1 MPADLLP
8 VTAAPTATTG
18 STDAGG
24 EVTTDLI
31 QYCTFWVDELYLGI
45 DALTVQE
52 VLRNPG
58 LTPVPLAPPAVRGLI
73 NLRGQIV
80 TAIDLGAR
88 LGRTPTERRMN
99 VVVRTGDGSASL
111 LVDKIADVVQVP
123 RAGHEA
129 VPTTLSGVAREHL
142 KATCP
147 LESSLLLILDVAR
160 VTTFRKDADPA
171 R

>member
-1 MPADLLP
+1 MSGDLLTP
-8 VTAAPTATTG
+8 TTALD
-18 STDAGG
+18 S
-24 EVTTDLI
+24 I

-58 LTPVPLAPPAVRGLI
+58 HTPVPLAPPAVRGLI

-88 LGRTPTERRMN
+88 LGRTPQERRMN
-99 VVVRTGDGSASL
+99 VVVRSHEGSASL
-111 LVDKIADVVQVP
+111 LVDRIADVVQVP
-123 RAGHEA
+123 FAGHEA
-129 VPTTLSGVAREHL
+129 VPTTLTGVARDQL

-147 LESSLLLILDVAR
+147 LEDSLLLILDVAR
-160 VTTFRKDADPA
+160 VTAFRTDA
-171 R
+171 

>member
-1 MPADLLP
+1 MPADLLRP
-8 VTAAPTATTG
+8 KAGPDGAL
-18 STDAGG
+18 DA
-24 EVTTDLI
+24 V

-88 LGRTPTERRMN
+88 LGRTPTARRMN
-99 VVVRTGDGSASL
+99 VVVRSREGSVSL
-111 LVDKIADVVQVP
+111 LVDRIADVVQVP
-123 RAGHEA
+123 RSGHED
-129 VPTTLSGVAREHL
+129 VPTTLTGVARELL

-147 LESSLLLILDVAR
+147 LEDSLLLILDVAR
-160 VTTFRKDADPA
+160 VTAVRADA
-171 R
+171 

>member
-1 MPADLLP
+1 MPADLLRP
-8 VTAAPTATTG
+8 AAGPESAL
-18 STDAGG
+18 DA
-24 EVTTDLI
+24 V

-88 LGRTPTERRMN
+88 LGRTPTARRMN
-99 VVVRTGDGSASL
+99 VVVRSREGSVSL

-123 RAGHEA
+123 RSGHED
-129 VPTTLSGVAREHL
+129 VPTTLTGVARDQL

-147 LESSLLLILDVAR
+147 LEDSLLLILDVAR
-160 VTTFRKDADPA
+160 VTAVRADA
-171 R
+171 

>member
-1 MPADLLP
+1 MPADLLTP
-8 VTAAPTATTG
+8 AGTEAG
-18 STDAGG
+18 LDA
-24 EVTTDLI
+24 V

-88 LGRTPTERRMN
+88 LGRTPTARRMN
-99 VVVRTGDGSASL
+99 VVVRTADGSASL

-123 RAGHEA
+123 RSGHEA
-129 VPTTLSGVAREHL
+129 VPTTLTGVARDL
-142 KATCP
+142 LRATCP
-147 LESSLLLILDVAR
+147 LEDSLLLILDVAR
-160 VTTFRKDADPA
+160 VTAFRKDG
-171 R
+171 

>member
-1 MPADLLP
+1 MLKPRNRSSAEAELDH
-8 VTAAPTATTG
+8 
-18 STDAGG
+18 
-24 EVTTDLI
+24 I

-99 VVVRTGDGSASL
+99 VVVRTGDGGSASL

-123 RAGHEA
+123 RSGHEA
-129 VPTTLSGVAREHL
+129 VPTTLTGVAREHL
-142 KATCP
+142 RATCQ
-147 LESSLLLILDVAR
+147 LEDSLLLILDVAR
-160 VTTFRKDADPA
+160 VTTIRKDVGTPA

>member
-1 MPADLLP
+1 M
-8 VTAAPTATTG
+8 
-18 STDAGG
+18 STDLITSPNPVAGL
-24 EVTTDLI
+24 VTEASTDHI

-58 LTPVPLAPPAVRGLI
+58 LTPVPLAPPAIRGLI

-99 VVVRTGDGSASL
+99 VVVRAGEGSVSL
-111 LVDKIADVVQVP
+111 LVDRIDDVVRVP
-123 RAGHEA
+123 RAGHEG
-129 VPTTLSGVAREHL
+129 VPSTLTGVARGQL
-142 KATCP
+142 SATCP
-147 LESSLLLILDVAR
+147 LENTLLLILDVAR
-160 VTTFRKDADPA
+160 VTSLRKDGD
-171 R
+171 

>member
-1 MPADLLP
+1 MSTDLLP
-8 VTAAPTATTG
+8 GVPGLGAP
-18 STDAGG
+18 AGD
-24 EVTTDLI
+24 VATDLI

-58 LTPVPLAPPAVRGLI
+58 LTPIPLAPPAIRGLI

-88 LGRTPTERRMN
+88 LGRTPTERRRN
-99 VVVRTGDGSASL
+99 VVVRSGEGSTSL

-123 RAGHEA
+123 RSGHES
-129 VPTTLSGVAREHL
+129 VPTTLTGVAREHL

-147 LESSLLLILDVAR
+147 LEDSLLLILDVAR
-160 VTTFRKDADPA
+160 VTTIRKDTDPP

>member
-1 MPADLLP
+1 M
-8 VTAAPTATTG
+8 
-18 STDAGG
+18 STDLVGVASA
-24 EVTTDLI
+24 TDKAVDHV

-45 DALTVQE
+45 DALSVQE

-88 LGRTPTERRMN
+88 LGRTPKERRMN
-99 VVVRTGDGSASL
+99 VVVRSGEGSVTL

-123 RAGHEA
+123 FSGHEA
-129 VPTTLSGVAREHL
+129 VPTTLTGVAREQL
-142 KATCP
+142 SATCQ
-147 LESSLLLILDVAR
+147 LEDSLLLILDVAR
-160 VTTFRKDADPA
+160 VTAVRAP
-171 R
+171 

>member
-1 MPADLLP
+1 MSTDLL
-8 VTAAPTATTG
+8 TAPR
-18 STDAGG
+18 AGG
-24 EVTTDLI
+24 EVAGDLI

-45 DALTVQE
+45 DALAVQE

-58 LTPVPLAPPAVRGLI
+58 LTPIPLAPPAIRGLI

-99 VVVRTGDGSASL
+99 VVVRSGEGSASL

-129 VPTTLSGVAREHL
+129 VPTTLTGVAREQL
-142 KATCP
+142 RATCQ
-147 LESSLLLILDVAR
+147 LEDSLLLILDVAR
-160 VTTFRKDADPA
+160 VTAIRKDGDTPA

>member
-1 MPADLLP
+1 MP
-8 VTAAPTATTG
+8 
-18 STDAGG
+18 
-24 EVTTDLI
+24 TDLI
-31 QYCTFWVDELYLGI
+31 SRDVPGSAGAAVDTVQYCTFWVDDLYLGI

-80 TAIDLGAR
+80 TALDLGAR

-99 VVVRTGDGSASL
+99 VVVRTAEGSVSL
-111 LVDKIADVVQVP
+111 LVDRIADVVEV
-123 RAGHEA
+123 RRSGHEA
-129 VPTTLSGVAREHL
+129 VPTTLVGVAREQL
-142 KATCP
+142 SATCP
-147 LESSLLLILDVAR
+147 LPDSLLLVLDVAR
-160 VTTFRKDADPA
+160 VTALRVDDS

>member
-1 MPADLLP
+1 MSADLQSP
-8 VTAAPTATTG
+8 AAP
-18 STDAGG
+18 DAAL
-24 EVTTDLI
+24 DAP

-99 VVVRTGDGSASL
+99 VVVRSREGSVSL
-111 LVDKIADVVQVP
+111 LVDRIADVVQVP

-129 VPTTLSGVAREHL
+129 VPTTLTGVAREL
-142 KATCP
+142 LTATCP
-147 LESSLLLILDVAR
+147 LEDSLLLILDVAR
-160 VTTFRKDADPA
+160 VTALRQDA
-171 R
+171 

>member
-1 MPADLLP
+1 MPADLMSPAP
-8 VTAAPTATTG
+8 VPETVV
-18 STDAGG
+18 DA
-24 EVTTDLI
+24 V

-88 LGRTPTERRMN
+88 LGRTPTARRMN
-99 VVVRTGDGSASL
+99 VVVRSREGSTSL
-111 LVDKIADVVQVP
+111 LVDRIADVVQVP
-123 RAGHEA
+123 RAGHED
-129 VPTTLSGVAREHL
+129 VPTTLTGAAREVL
-142 KATCP
+142 RATCP
-147 LESSLLLILDVAR
+147 LEDSLLLILDVAR
-160 VTTFRKDADPA
+160 VTALRTDS
-171 R
+171 